1 MPWRYQLSG
10 GSYLVDEGAMTESEA
25 YEFVA
30 KWHDKLARGC
40 KEISED
46 EPRIGKE
53 IRDKAAAAGAHHAAS
68 AASLRNLAWQTRR
81 KELGIAA

>member
-1 MPWRYQLSG
+1 
-10 GSYLVDEGAMTESEA
+10 MTESEA

-30 KWHDKLARGC
+30 KWHDKLALGC

-53 IRDKAAAAGAHHAAS
+53 IRDKAAAAGTHHAAS
-68 AASLRNLAWQTRR
+68 AASLRSLAWQSRR
-81 KELGIAA
+81 KELGITA